1 LIEELNYK
9 STKHAWSGLAR
20 ADNFA
25 VRWTGSVHIEHD
37 GRYTFSLTSDDG
49 SMMML
54 DRKKFINNDGLHG
67 MRKREGYIVLN
78 NGPHALR
85 IEMFERGGSAG
96 MIFKYKGKDTGN
108 RMIVVPHGEM
118 EPKMMA
124 PGLEEEIFYINQGS
138 RLSNIEKAKPDLT
151 RTVKIIN
158 YPATS
163 GSWKGLVRSNH
174 FAARWTGFLIT
185 EFAGKYKFSLL
196 SDDGSRLFVDRTMLI
211 NNDGCHAMRAVDA
224 EKTLVIGPHKIRLEY
239 FERTGK
245 AGMVMR
251 YKGPDTKHRMVVV
264 PAHALVAPYTYAA
277 HVCPKIAG
285 TENRANW
292 WKSLDKAG
300 WSLAGGPITG
310 FYRNQ
315 RGCNKLYCLEEAM
328 YKKFSDISGMTPS
341 KNIDMTCY
349 TEDWSKSF
357 NSKGWSSCKNGYF
370 LTGLYNSRGM
380 SQSLSTIE
388 KVQCCKPLKTA
399 GYAKCTRANWWSSFD
414 KRGWSKCPGKDMAV
428 VGLFR
433 NKCDKLYC
441 LEEAKCCSLSAD
453 TCSR

>member
-1 LIEELNYK
+1 
-9 STKHAWSGLAR
+9 
-20 ADNFA
+20 
-25 VRWTGSVHIEHD
+25 
-37 GRYTFSLTSDDG
+37 
-49 SMMML
+49 
-54 DRKKFINNDGLHG
+54 
-67 MRKREGYIVLN
+67 
-78 NGPHALR
+78 
-85 IEMFERGGSAG
+85 
-96 MIFKYKGKDTGN
+96 
-108 RMIVVPHGEM
+108 
-118 EPKMMA
+118 
-124 PGLEEEIFYINQGS
+124 
-138 RLSNIEKAKPDLT
+138 
-151 RTVKIIN
+151 
-158 YPATS
+158 
-163 GSWKGLVRSNH
+163 
-174 FAARWTGFLIT
+174 
-185 EFAGKYKFSLL
+185 
-196 SDDGSRLFVDRTMLI
+196 MLI
-211 NNDGCHAMRAVDA
+211 NNDGCHAMRSVDA

-245 AGMVMR
+245 AGMVLR
-251 YKGPDTKHRMVVV
+251 YNGPDTKHRMVVV

-441 LEEAKCCSLSAD
+441 LEEAKCCSLSKD